1 MPLTVGTRKVPAEK
15 RWRRAGKMLYDQTS
29 KMGMEGESQKR
40 TSYVLQAVQAFRS
53 SERRACRF

>member
-1 MPLTVGTRKVPAEK
+1 
-15 RWRRAGKMLYDQTS
+15 MLYDQTS

-53 SERRACRF
+53 SERRAYRF